1 MRRTRFTHLLF
12 IAVAALATSAQA
24 HFKGPTTARPD
35 SAVRPDKM
43 QPAPSKP
50 LTPQGPLA
58 APAMKPLT
66 PQGPLAAPSTGAAKP
81 LTPSPANAPAAA
93 PRPSTGTSP
102 NASRSTRSSIDTH
115 FK

>member
-1 MRRTRFTHLLF
+1 MRRTRFTHLLI
-12 IAVAALATSAQA
+12 IAAAALATSAQA
-24 HFKGPTTARPD
+24 HFKGPTTA
-35 SAVRPDKM
+35 RPDKM

-93 PRPSTGTSP
+93 PRPSAGTSP